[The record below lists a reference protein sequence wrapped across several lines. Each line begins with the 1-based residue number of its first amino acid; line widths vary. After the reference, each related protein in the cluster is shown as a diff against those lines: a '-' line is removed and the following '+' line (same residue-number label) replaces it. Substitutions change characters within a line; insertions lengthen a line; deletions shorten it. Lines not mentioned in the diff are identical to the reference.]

1 MIGFSVFIA
10 SAFLLVLLLFF
21 LEMKKEESADEV
33 RSRTGNQIPYGRTET
48 ICPLEVTHSIFSQED
63 LEFVIHLGSPRLL
76 RIFRE
81 ERKGV
86 ALHWVRRTSHE
97 IRMIMQEHARSAR
110 LSQNLKPAAEAKLF
124 FQYIVLRL
132 TCKLLMIFVRFIS
145 PPVVHGIGVYLSKLY
160 DQIGH
165 AQHEF
170 EIATRVATPQ
180 DSGTHYV

>member
-10 SAFLLVLLLFF
+10 AAFLLFLLLFF
-21 LEMKKEESADEV
+21 LGKEAESADEV
-33 RSRTGNQIPYGRTET
+33 RSRTDNQSRHGRPET
-48 ICPLEVTHSIFSQED
+48 ICPREVTHSIFSHED
-63 LEFVIHLGSPRLL
+63 FEFVLRLGSPRLL

-86 ALHWVRRTSHE
+86 ALHWVRRASHE

-110 LSQNLKPAAEAKLF
+110 LSHNLKPAAEAKLF

-132 TCKLLMIFVRFIS
+132 TCKLLMIFIRFMS
-145 PPVVHGIGVYLSKLY
+145 PPVLRGIAAYLSKLY

-170 EIATRVATPQ
+170 EIATRIATPQ
-180 DSGTHYV
+180 DSDIP

>member
-21 LEMKKEESADEV
+21 LEMKKEDSAEEV
-33 RSRTGNQIPYGRTET
+33 SSRIGDQIRYGRSDT
-48 ICPLEVTHSIFSQED
+48 ICPREVTHSIFSPED
-63 LEFVIHLGSPRLL
+63 LEFVLGLGSPRLL
-76 RIFRE
+76 RIFQE

-86 ALHWVRRTSHE
+86 ALHWLRRTSHE

-110 LSQNLKPAAEAKLF
+110 LSQNLNAPAEAKLF

-132 TCKLLMIFVRFIS
+132 TCALLMIFIRFIS
-145 PPVVHGIGVYLSKLY
+145 PPVLRGIGVYLSKLY

-165 AQHEF
+165 AQYEF

-180 DSGTHYV
+180 DSGTP

>member
-1 MIGFSVFIA
+1 
-10 SAFLLVLLLFF
+10 
-21 LEMKKEESADEV
+21 
-33 RSRTGNQIPYGRTET
+33 
-48 ICPLEVTHSIFSQED
+48 
-63 LEFVIHLGSPRLL
+63 LL

-110 LSQNLKPAAEAKLF
+110 LSQNLNAAAEAKLF
-124 FQYIVLRL
+124 FQYIVLRV
-132 TCKLLMIFVRFIS
+132 TCALLMIFIRFMS
-145 PPVVHGIGVYLSKLY
+145 PPALHGIAAYLRKLY

-180 DSGTHYV
+180 DSGTPQV